1 MEPVPGLT
9 PLPPLEGRRRPIDR
23 SPFWLGSDRSSDLP
37 VFSPGILGKHAAI
50 LLREDG
56 YWLTPN
62 GGVVRL
68 NKVPITTSTRLRN
81 GDSVEISDACAFRFD
96 DGVPKP
102 VAAPA
107 GSPVPADSRRKP
119 RRWNVRVSRRQ
130 VGVGVTV
137 AVIIALVT
145 GGIATAIYAVRH
157 RPVDLALSATDTAA
171 LDSLLGLA
179 YDHIER
185 GNTLLE
191 IGAAPTALT
200 EFASG
205 INVLRT
211 SRLRDNPA
219 VVPRIEAMEASVAAI
234 YRERRL
240 EVPTAYRATG
250 KAQPDAGRSLRA
262 VLSVSEFSQR
272 FTDVGRVF
280 QSRYAK
286 GLVVT
291 GADHAEHLSLY
302 GRGGAIDLR
311 TRDLSGD
318 EVRYLI
324 AEFKSRGVR
333 VKDFSAD
340 SILQRQIRGAVRAG
354 LIDRAGTGLH
364 LHVDRFANRR
374 DAFTL

>member
-1 MEPVPGLT
+1 MDAVPGLT

-23 SPFWLGSDRSSDLP
+23 SPFWLGSDRASQLP
-37 VFSPGILGKHAAI
+37 VFSPGILDKHAAI

-56 YWLTPN
+56 YWLSPN
-62 GGVVRL
+62 GGAVRL
-68 NKVPITTSTRLRN
+68 NKDLITTSTRLN
-81 GDSVEISDACAFRFD
+81 DGDVFRLSDACAFRYD
-96 DGVPKP
+96 AGTPRQVESPAP
-102 VAAPA
+102 VVAPA
-107 GSPVPADSRRKP
+107 VPRRKR
-119 RRWNVRVSRRQ
+119 RRWDIRVSRRDLAL
-130 VGVGVTV
+130 GGTVTLIVALV
-137 AVIIALVT
+137 AVGI
-145 GGIATAIYAVRH
+145 GIAVYAYRH
-157 RPVDLALSATDTAA
+157 RPADLSLSAADTAA
-171 LDSLLGLA
+171 LDSLLGVA

-185 GNTLLE
+185 GSTLLE

-240 EVPTAYRATG
+240 EVPTAYRGAT
-250 KAQPDAGRSLRA
+250 KVQPDGGKSLRA
-262 VLSVSEFSQR
+262 VLSVPEFAQR
-272 FTDVGRVF
+272 FSDVGRVF

-286 GLVVT
+286 ALVVT
-291 GADHAEHLSLY
+291 GADHAEHLALY

-311 TRDLSGD
+311 TRDLLPE
-318 EVRYLI
+318 EVKFLVG
-324 AEFKSRGVR
+324 EFKTRGVR

-340 SILQRQIRGAVRAG
+340 SILQRQIRGAVSAG